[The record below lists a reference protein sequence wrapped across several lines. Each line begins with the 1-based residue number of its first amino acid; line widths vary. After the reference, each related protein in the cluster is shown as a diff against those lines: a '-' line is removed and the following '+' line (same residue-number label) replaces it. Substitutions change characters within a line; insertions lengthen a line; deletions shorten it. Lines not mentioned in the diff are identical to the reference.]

1 MIIIRGVYLFGY
13 TGFSFFIFLFFAEK
27 NPSPELINH
36 ERIHFYQQLEL
47 LFVIHWIL
55 YLGSYTYNYLS
66 LVFTTNLT
74 HRQRHWKAYFNNVF
88 EKEAY
93 ENDKDLSYL
102 STRQTYAWTRYLS

>member
-1 MIIIRGVYLFGY
+1 MIIIKGVYLFGY
-13 TGFSFFIFLFFAEK
+13 AGFSFFIFLFFAGK
-27 NPSPELINH
+27 NPSRELINH

-66 LVFTTNLT
+66 LTLNTKLT
-74 HRQRHWKAYFNNVF
+74 HRQRHWKAYFNNIF

-93 ENDKDLSYL
+93 ENEKNLSYL
-102 STRQTYAWTRYLS
+102 STRQPFAWRHYLT